1 MSSLVAQLVKNLTD
15 NSGNTREAAL
25 IPELGT
31 FPGEGNGNPFQYA
44 CLETSWTEEPGGLSP
59 WGHKVI
65 LYPYLLHLI
74 NLWRGYNHPLD

>member
-31 FPGEGNGNPFQYA
+31 FPGEGNGNTLQYS
-44 CLETSWTEEPGGLSP
+44 CQDNLMGRGDWCTIVHGVTRV
-59 WGHKVI
+59 GH
-65 LYPYLLHLI
+65 
-74 NLWRGYNHPLD
+74 D